1 MISDVQRIVAW
12 KRSKYGI
19 RTGGVNMNSNKC
31 PMRRSELH
39 KDSSMILTTNSRAGC
54 DIAWAPSP
62 RPYQRPV
69 HHALLVSSCLNS
81 RDRKT
86 AIRALKIARC
96 MAMTAIRPRTA
107 CDVFHCSRSHC
118 ANVVS
123 TEAPNKHQIRNA
135 PKIRK
140 MQSFQLP
147 PRYERSSP

>member
-1 MISDVQRIVAW
+1 MISDVQRIIAW

-19 RTGGVNMNSNKC
+19 RIGGVNMNSNKC

-39 KDSSMILTTNSRAGC
+39 KDSSIILTTNSRAGC

-86 AIRALKIARC
+86 AISVLNKARC
-96 MAMTAIRPRTA
+96 MAMTAMRPRTA
-107 CDVFHCSRSHC
+107 CEVFHRSRNHW
-118 ANVVS
+118 AKVVS
-123 TEAPNKHQIRNA
+123 EESPNIYQIRNT

-140 MQSFQLP
+140 MQSSQLP